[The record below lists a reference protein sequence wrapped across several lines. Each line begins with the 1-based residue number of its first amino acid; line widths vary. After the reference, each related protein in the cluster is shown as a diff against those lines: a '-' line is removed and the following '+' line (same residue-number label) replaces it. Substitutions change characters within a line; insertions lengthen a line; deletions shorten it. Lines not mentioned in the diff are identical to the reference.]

1 MRKVI
6 FIALILFTGSLLAQ
20 VKGTLEG
27 TITDGETN
35 ETLIG
40 VNIITNESTG
50 TTTDFDGNYTL
61 TLPIGKYELKI
72 SYVGYETIKAK
83 VEIKE
88 GTTTLN
94 FAMEYQAK
102 EFDDVVISGS
112 RYAKRASEEVISI
125 EVIKPQLADKT
136 NSIRLDDLI
145 KKVSGVNV
153 ADGQASIRAG
163 SSWSYSVGSRVNI
176 VLDGQSLLT
185 PDRSSIRWQYL
196 PMENIGQI
204 EVLKGA
210 SSILYGSSA
219 MNGTI
224 HLQTIK
230 PTTTPEMKF
239 VSYVGMLDDYADPD
253 YKKPGRARL
262 NTGGY
267 FSRAHKVSDKFEYVL
282 GFNANYSELPY
293 DEYIDYHLR
302 TNLYTKWNN
311 QAKRSSAGFRLNF
324 SHYQESEFIFWKG
337 PDELALTPI
346 EAIRFKY
353 YNFNIDPYY
362 TKFDKKG
369 NRHELKSRAYYYNPN
384 NSIKGGFINLDY
396 QFHKRFN
403 NAWTVIS
410 GASAESLAAYD
421 DSFVPQFQTAFKWAV
436 YAQVDKEWEKV
447 SLTGGVRSEFFKF
460 NNGFGAAYGFVRNDK
475 VSGEIKE
482 VPVPLMRM
490 GVNYNPVKN
499 TFVRFNIGQAFRL
512 PSIVEYFVEYE
523 FSGISIVSNPDL
535 KPEYGWTAELGFKQ
549 NWQTPKKV
557 YTGSIDLAIFW
568 QEYKDLVEFQPAL
581 ENGVA
586 LKPVNLPTARI
597 AGYELTFK
605 QNVSAKTNNLSLDF
619 GYTYAFPVQQSGLIG
634 SQYKNVGNYIKD
646 LFKYAGKI
654 ENTPTNVQRNA
665 MLKYRNRHLVNMNA
679 EYNNDFFS
687 LGVYARYYSN
697 IENGDFEFD
706 SGDISII
713 PGITDYWQSKFPQ
726 GDLVID
732 LNIGYHF
739 TKQHSI
745 GFNIKN
751 LTNREYSLR
760 LAKIEAPRSFTWQYK
775 FTF

>member
-6 FIALILFTGSLLAQ
+6 FIALILFTGTLFAQ

-50 TTTDFDGNYTL
+50 TTTDYDGNYTL

-72 SYVGYETIKAK
+72 SYVGYETIKAT
-83 VEIKE
+83 VEVKE

-112 RYAKRASEEVISI
+112 RYTKRASEEVISI

-499 TFVRFNIGQAFRL
+499 TFVRFNIGQAFR
-512 PSIVEYFVEYE
+512 
-523 FSGISIVSNPDL
+523 
-535 KPEYGWTAELGFKQ
+535 
-549 NWQTPKKV
+549 
-557 YTGSIDLAIFW
+557 
-568 QEYKDLVEFQPAL
+568 
-581 ENGVA
+581 
-586 LKPVNLPTARI
+586 
-597 AGYELTFK
+597 
-605 QNVSAKTNNLSLDF
+605 
-619 GYTYAFPVQQSGLIG
+619 
-634 SQYKNVGNYIKD
+634 
-646 LFKYAGKI
+646 
-654 ENTPTNVQRNA
+654 
-665 MLKYRNRHLVNMNA
+665 
-679 EYNNDFFS
+679 
-687 LGVYARYYSN
+687 
-697 IENGDFEFD
+697 
-706 SGDISII
+706 
-713 PGITDYWQSKFPQ
+713 
-726 GDLVID
+726 
-732 LNIGYHF
+732 
-739 TKQHSI
+739 
-745 GFNIKN
+745 
-751 LTNREYSLR
+751 
-760 LAKIEAPRSFTWQYK
+760 
-775 FTF
+775 